1 MKAKP
6 VVRLHAQRHAGAG
19 APAAVDV
26 LLDTHLRLHGVDEAA
41 DGGVVGGD
49 TGCGRRSERHV
60 DGELGVVAEPAAV
73 ERAEAE
79 LGGRL
84 GHADSRLVRD
94 VAHRAGERARSKQGA
109 LRAAQDLDAGH
120 VEQVEVRGEQRQ
132 RDDRLVEVDA
142 DLLLDARLVA
152 HDLSGRDAAHRD
164 LALAGTEVLNGEPGD
179 VGGYVL
185 DASGAVAE
193 RLLCGCDHREGHRL
207 EVLLALAG
215 GDRDRHLL
223 GEVGRLASLRLGV
236 LDPPGRVSLLRRR
249 RRRQDHQ
256 QGAERPASYGHGN
269 LRAWIVAMFMRI
281 CRLVACLQ
289 DYRLLQVSN
298 FRIGGSGAFPISRSR
313 AHTHRRHGHPLQ
325 TVPSAG
331 TLLVRRT

>member
-185 DASGAVAE
+185 DASGAAVAE

-236 LDPPGRVSLLRRR
+236 LD
-249 RRRQDHQ
+249 
-256 QGAERPASYGHGN
+256 
-269 LRAWIVAMFMRI
+269 
-281 CRLVACLQ
+281 
-289 DYRLLQVSN
+289 
-298 FRIGGSGAFPISRSR
+298 R
-313 AHTHRRHGHPLQ
+313 AHSRFPGHALTPTGVMAIRCKQFHL
-325 TVPSAG
+325 PD
-331 TLLVRRT
+331 L